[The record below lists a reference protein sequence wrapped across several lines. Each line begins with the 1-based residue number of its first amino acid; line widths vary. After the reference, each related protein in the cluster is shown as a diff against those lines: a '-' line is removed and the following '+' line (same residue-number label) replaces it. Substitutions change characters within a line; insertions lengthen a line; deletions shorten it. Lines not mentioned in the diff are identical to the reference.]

1 MSQHAPGAAPGD
13 LLESDVAAVDAQ
25 PITPD
30 DVPYGLFAK
39 LGAEVFGTFVLVLA
53 GVGTA
58 IYAGVSGVGGGL
70 LAVALAF
77 GIAVIAGAVTVG
89 HISGG
94 HFNPAVT
101 LGAAIAGRVPW
112 SAVVPYWLAQ
122 LVGGALAAAVLFIVT
137 ADLEALV
144 GNEKSFF
151 SGTSNG
157 FAEHSPIAAAAG
169 SGFGLMG
176 ALVIEIAVTAVFVT
190 VILGATS
197 ERAPKA
203 LAPIAIGLT
212 LTAMILVAAPVTNAS
227 VNPARSTA
235 TAIFSEPWAL
245 QQLWVFWV
253 GPLVGAAIAGA
264 IAFVIFAPRVTVVD
278 EEIALADLTSG
289 RDLTEAQTPEVT
301 ATSTREVGPQAG
313 PEPSTESGHE
323 SGDTAGPKA

>member
-1 MSQHAPGAAPGD
+1 MSTSLTPLSETTDA
-13 LLESDVAAVDAQ
+13 DVTGPQ
-25 PITPD
+25 SPPSTEPE
-30 DVPYGLFAK
+30 YGLFAQ

-58 IYAGVSGVGGGL
+58 LYAGVTGVGGGI

-112 SAVVPYWLAQ
+112 ISVVPYWLAQ

-137 ADLEALV
+137 ADLEALA
-144 GNEKSFF
+144 GNEASFF
-151 SGTSNG
+151 SGTANG

-203 LAPIAIGLT
+203 LAPVAIGLT
-212 LTAMILVAAPVTNAS
+212 LTAMLLVAAPVTNGS
-227 VNPARSTA
+227 LNPARSTA
-235 TAIFSEPWAL
+235 AAIFSEPWAL

-264 IAFVIFAPRVTVVD
+264 IAYVIFSPRITVLDEETEALGGVGAEENVSADDAGEDAVD
-278 EEIALADLTSG
+278 ETV
-289 RDLTEAQTPEVT
+289 TE
-301 ATSTREVGPQAG
+301 GDAG
-313 PEPSTESGHE
+313 PRPTV
-323 SGDTAGPKA
+323 

>member
-1 MSQHAPGAAPGD
+1 MSTPTVSLDKEPVPDAEAA
-13 LLESDVAAVDAQ
+13 LE
-25 PITPD
+25 TEPD
-30 DVPYGLFAK
+30 YGIFAR

-137 ADLEALV
+137 ADLEALA
-144 GNEKSFF
+144 GNETSFF
-151 SGTSNG
+151 SGTANG

-235 TAIFSEPWAL
+235 AAIFSEPWAL

-278 EEIALADLTSG
+278 EETTFDDLASAGDESGEVAPQLTAS
-289 RDLTEAQTPEVT
+289 TTSEA
-301 ATSTREVGPQAG
+301 
-313 PEPSTESGHE
+313 STESGTE

>member
-13 LLESDVAAVDAQ
+13 LLEPYAASTDAE
-25 PITPD
+25 PITAD
-30 DVPYGLFAK
+30 YEYGIFAR

-137 ADLEALV
+137 ADLEALA
-144 GNEKSFF
+144 GNERSFF

-157 FAEHSPIAAAAG
+157 FGEHAPIAAAAG

-197 ERAPKA
+197 ERAPKE

-278 EEIALADLTSG
+278 EVITLDDLGPAGDASG
-289 RDLTEAQTPEVT
+289 DITASTAPEA
-301 ATSTREVGPQAG
+301 
-313 PEPSTESGHE
+313 STEPGAESGTE